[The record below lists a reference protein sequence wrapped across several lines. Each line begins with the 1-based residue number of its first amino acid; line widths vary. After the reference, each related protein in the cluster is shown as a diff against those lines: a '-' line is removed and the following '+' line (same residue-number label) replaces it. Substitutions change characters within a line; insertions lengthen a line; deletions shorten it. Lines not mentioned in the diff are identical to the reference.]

1 MQLINL
7 KQLPEGQ
14 RQVLRTVMLL
24 LASWDANLFAHSEQ
38 VARELLGLAPREQ
51 AEEWYWAGL
60 LHDVGKITLPP
71 AILHKRG
78 ALTRKERRMME
89 QHSLRGAAI
98 LKQVGA
104 PLLVVQGAKYHHER
118 WDGTGYPYDIG
129 QHQIPFV
136 ARVLAVADVYTALT
150 SERPYHRA
158 LTASQA
164 RSEIE
169 RNVGTQF
176 DPEIVVQFF
185 ERKSNV
191 TR

>member
-1 MQLINL
+1 MKLINL
-7 KQLPEGQ
+7 KQLPDGQ

-24 LASWDANLFAHSEQ
+24 LSSWDANLFAHSEQ
-38 VARELLGLAPREQ
+38 VARELLGMAPREQ

-78 ALTRKERRMME
+78 ALTRKERRSMQ
-89 QHSLRGAAI
+89 QHALRGAAI
-98 LKQVGA
+98 LKQIGA
-104 PLLVVQGAKYHHER
+104 PLLVVQGAQYHHER

-129 QHQIPFV
+129 QLQVPLI
-136 ARVLAVADVYTALT
+136 ARVLSIADVYTALT
-150 SERPYHRA
+150 SERPYHHA

-169 RNVGTQF
+169 ANSGSQF
-176 DPEIVVQFF
+176 DPEIVVRFF
-185 ERKSNV
+185 ERKAHV
-191 TR
+191 TG

>member
-1 MQLINL
+1 MKPINL
-7 KQLPEGQ
+7 KQIPDGQ
-14 RQVLRTVMLL
+14 RQVLRGVMILM
-24 LASWDANLFAHSEQ
+24 ASWDRSLFAHSEQ

-60 LHDVGKITLPP
+60 LHDVGKITLAPT
-71 AILHKRG
+71 ILHKRG
-78 ALTRKERRMME
+78 ALTRREKQMMQ

-98 LKQVGA
+98 LKQIGA

>member
-1 MQLINL
+1 MKLINL
-7 KQLPEGQ
+7 KQLPDGQ

-38 VARELLGLAPREQ
+38 VARELLGLATREQ

-60 LHDVGKITLPP
+60 LHDVGKITLSP

-78 ALTRKERRMME
+78 ALTRRERRMMQ
-89 QHSLRGAAI
+89 QHTLRGAAI
-98 LKQVGA
+98 LKQMGA
-104 PLLVVQGAKYHHER
+104 SQTVVHGAKYHHER
-118 WDGTGYPYDIG
+118 WDGAGYPYDIG
-129 QHQIPFV
+129 QHQIPLV
-136 ARVLAVADVYTALT
+136 ARVLAIADVYTALT
-150 SERPYHRA
+150 SERPYHHA

-164 RSEIE
+164 QAEIE
-169 RNVGTQF
+169 ANSGSQF